1 MRQWLIQ
8 LRNLVLPIAAI
19 IAAWQGICALQLVN
33 PVLFPSPAQVYQA
46 AMDLARSGVLFSDL
60 AVSVRRAATGFVI
73 GAALGIL
80 TGLLT
85 SRIRFFAVGLTPL
98 FNLLRPIP
106 AVALVPL
113 AVVWF
118 GIGEES
124 KYFVISYTVFLAVW
138 LSTHHGMA
146 HVPEIYTRA
155 AHSLGASRWVEFFQV
170 DIPASA
176 AHIFAGLRFGA
187 AFAFLSLVAAELTG
201 ASAGIGYRLEEAR
214 QYILVDRMFVGLIQ
228 LGVLGAA
235 LDALFVWIGRK
246 VVHWDH
252 A

>member
-1 MRQWLIQ
+1 MRDLIIR
-8 LRNLVLPIAAI
+8 LRNFFPPLAVILAT
-19 IAAWQGICALQLVN
+19 WQGIFELRLFN
-33 PVLFPSPAQVYQA
+33 PVLFPSPAQVYLA
-46 AMDLARSGVLFSDL
+46 AIDLARSGVLLSDL
-60 AVSVRRAATGFVI
+60 AASLRRAGTGFVI
-73 GAALGIL
+73 GATLGIL

-85 SRIRFFAVGLTPL
+85 ARIRFFAIGLTPL

-106 AVALVPL
+106 AIALVPL

-146 HVPEIYTRA
+146 HVPETYTRA
-155 AHSLGASRWVEFFQV
+155 AHSLGASRGLEFFQV

-176 AHIFAGLRFGA
+176 PHIFAGLRYGA

-214 QYILVDRMFVGLIQ
+214 QYILVDRMFVGLVQ
-228 LGVLGAA
+228 LGVLGAT

-246 VVHWDH
+246 VVHWEQ